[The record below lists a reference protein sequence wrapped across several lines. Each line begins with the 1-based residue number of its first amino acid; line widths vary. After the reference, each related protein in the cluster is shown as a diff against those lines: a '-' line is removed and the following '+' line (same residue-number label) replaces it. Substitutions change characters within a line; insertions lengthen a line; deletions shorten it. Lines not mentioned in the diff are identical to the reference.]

1 LPPPQL
7 HVCSFVRL
15 APGLELDA
23 ETAKNNIEKL
33 KWKHHMRTPTPSPL
47 RLLSDDATL
56 RWTPTAPHCLGYQH
70 LLWLHGSQ
78 LLLPQL
84 SRSPRELNHSRTL

>member
-1 LPPPQL
+1 MPPPQL

-47 RLLSDDATL
+47 RLLS
-56 RWTPTAPHCLGYQH
+56 
-70 LLWLHGSQ
+70 
-78 LLLPQL
+78 
-84 SRSPRELNHSRTL
+84 